1 MTVGSEVDRNPP
13 DIAAAY
19 PDSIFRPLELCYET
33 EDEDFVRYSDE
44 GRSDAGESGP
54 VMEVVVENDAS
65 RQVYGHYLRYYGLRN
80 RAVSVI
86 RKLPVNFSRSS
97 IWFSEDFQEAA
108 LIEGAYFLRLQKRGL
123 NFYATHLSLLS
134 SDNARTHDGFVSQV
148 MREFRQIP
156 HQEILKMRLDGKTKK
171 AVEKLLAIT
180 ADRGS
185 RTPGVPS

>member
-13 DIAAAY
+13 EIAAAY

-44 GRSDAGESGP
+44 GRSDAGEGGP
-54 VMEVVVENDAS
+54 VMEVVVENNAS

-80 RAVSVI
+80 RAVSII
-86 RKLPVNFSRSS
+86 RKLQVNFISN
-97 IWFSEDFQEAA
+97 IWFSEDFREAA
-108 LIEGAYFLRLQKRGL
+108 IIEGVYFLRLQKRGL
-123 NFYATHLSLLS
+123 NFYMTHLSLLS
-134 SDNARTHDGFVSQV
+134 SDNTRTHDGFVSQV
-148 MREFRQIP
+148 TREFRQIP

-171 AVEKLLAIT
+171 AIEKLLAIK

-185 RTPGVPS
+185 RTPDVPS